1 MMMTSTSLQHCCFAS
16 ICFAKSTHSQN
27 LIFYSRGNFENI
39 KMHHRKCIAK
49 TFQVERSCWSC
60 CWSKIVIIL
69 VEIHVQYSFSVYASI
84 SVPHINPSVYL
95 LCSKLHKT
103 HCVLEVN
110 KPTNPAGC
118 RTQPDELGEKERYEI
133 VVFALLRFLR
143 LIWEILKFRL
153 TTTIHTHTQTHLST
167 RRFGWKFFSSSEA
180 YSTVYT

>member
-1 MMMTSTSLQHCCFAS
+1 MMMMTSTSLQHCCFAS

-49 TFQVERSCWSC
+49 TFQVERLC
-60 CWSKIVIIL
+60 CWSKIIIIL

-84 SVPHINPSVYL
+84 SVSHINPSVYL

-143 LIWEILKFRL
+143 LNWEILKFQL
-153 TTTIHTHTQTHLST
+153 TTAIHTHTCLPEDLVGS
-167 RRFGWKFFSSSEA
+167 FFSSSEA